1 MCRESWVRGF
11 EGFRW
16 CLLGHPSHGDDDG
29 VSHGS
34 NVWWCMQVGKLSMEW
49 KVEENSKVAGTFPP
63 MARTER
69 KWTGYVEKDTA
80 GQTNI
85 YAVEVSY
92 LFLLWHVEFEMVTFG

>member
-1 MCRESWVRGF
+1 
-11 EGFRW
+11 
-16 CLLGHPSHGDDDG
+16 
-29 VSHGS
+29 
-34 NVWWCMQVGKLSMEW
+34 MEW
-49 KVEENSKVAGTFPP
+49 KAEENTKVAGTFPP

-92 LFLLWHVEFEMVTFG
+92 IFSLWHVEFEMVTNGLAMKLSILLFSWSGRPSHLISSW